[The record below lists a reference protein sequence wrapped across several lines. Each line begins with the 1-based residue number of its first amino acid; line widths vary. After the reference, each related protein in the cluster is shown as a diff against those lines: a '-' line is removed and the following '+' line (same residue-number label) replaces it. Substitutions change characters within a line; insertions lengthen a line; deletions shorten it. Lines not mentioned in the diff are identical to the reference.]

1 MIELLIQ
8 MLYHSDL
15 LVTTVALMSSQHAQV
30 HNLRSVPMR
39 FNFFEKK
46 KKKKESNFWC
56 KSTGQSWLTLLLL
69 NYLTVEIR
77 VNVCAVGQFDPHR

>member
-30 HNLRSVPMR
+30 HNLRSVPMK

-46 KKKKESNFWC
+46 KKKKKRKAIFGVSQLD
-56 KSTGQSWLTLLLL
+56 SPG
-69 NYLTVEIR
+69 
-77 VNVCAVGQFDPHR
+77 